1 MARRK
6 STPRPKAPNGSGF
19 QQRICFSYHANL
31 NTLEGEV
38 YQYLLRSPIWSIDQ
52 GKGMANDLIL
62 TRWLPYARLDR
73 NLPLAQKTAQYS
85 LRQLMRYIDELC
97 RDFELEHPFSP
108 QLATPVM
115 LPPMTMQS
123 PPPGLSASPPPVIQP
138 DEGYGRFELFEEEGR

>member
-73 NLPLAQKTAQYS
+73 NPPLAQKTAQYS

-115 LPPMTMQS
+115 LPPMTMQAT
-123 PPPGLSASPPPVIQP
+123 PVPAPPVIQP
-138 DEGYGRFELFEEEGR
+138 DEGYGRFELFEEDGGDG